1 MNWNTLRRLMKY
13 WEVVNFILKNKS
25 ALKQALK
32 GILEAFKKLLA
43 VLKQIAERTETKL
56 DDDIIKDIEDGITRF
71 EKWLDE

>member
-43 VLKQIAERTETKL
+43 VLKQIAERTEPKL